1 MKKLILLIAII
12 ALLTGCQTKN
22 NMDDKVV
29 CTSTRTMTIGDFKEY
44 YELETNKSD
53 DEKAISY
60 KQEIV
65 YYFNEDGVG
74 IKSGTESISY
84 ENMTKDNL
92 NLEKSLKNVIETC
105 NKRNK
110 REITTKDAFSKCEVI
125 KTNKKIEIKVTYNMN
140 YEERNVDF
148 QNEMTKSKIIEMY
161 KGSGTF
167 CK

>member
-1 MKKLILLIAII
+1 MEVKMKKLTLLIAII

-29 CTSTRTMTIGDFKEY
+29 CTSTRTMTIGNFKEY

-74 IKSGTESISY
+74 IKSGT
-84 ENMTKDNL
+84 
-92 NLEKSLKNVIETC
+92 
-105 NKRNK
+105 
-110 REITTKDAFSKCEVI
+110 
-125 KTNKKIEIKVTYNMN
+125 
-140 YEERNVDF
+140 
-148 QNEMTKSKIIEMY
+148 
-161 KGSGTF
+161 
-167 CK
+167 